1 MTGYAIRALGW
12 LLVLPAMPAT
22 AWAAKGADPSA
33 AGSVAQ
39 TIIGL
44 GLVVGVIFALAWAVR
59 RFTSL
64 PGMASGSIRLLGGL
78 SVGTR
83 ERVVLLQVGATQL
96 VVGVAPG
103 RVQTLHVLDQP
114 IAAPAAAP
122 APGEGQRF
130 AERLAA
136 LMKQGRGS

>member
-1 MTGYAIRALGW
+1 MAIP
-12 LLVLPAMPAT
+12 VLPAT
-22 AWAAKGADPSA
+22 AFAAKAAESSPA
-33 AGSVAQ
+33 AGVAQ
-39 TIIGL
+39 TLIGL
-44 GLVVGVIFALAWAVR
+44 GLVVGVIFALAWGVR
-59 RFTSL
+59 RFTGL
-64 PGMASGSIRLLGGL
+64 PGMASGTIRLLGGL

-83 ERVVLLQVGATQL
+83 ERVVLLQVGTTQL

-114 IAAPAAAP
+114 IAAPAASP
-122 APGEGQRF
+122 VTGEGQRF